1 MTTGTST
8 TRTGKSPKAFRT
20 ISEVAEELG
29 VQQHVLR
36 FWESKFAQIKP
47 VKRGGGRRYYR
58 PEDVELLRAIQTLL
72 YHDKFTIKG
81 VQKLLRE
88 HGVKMVVAGRA
99 KEGVLSDLGAATGTA
114 DEGGA
119 NVAATAS
126 ATAPRVAMSENDPA
140 RREKLRAIRQELQ
153 EIRGLLSDPGGPGI

>member
-1 MTTGTST
+1 MT

-88 HGVKMVVAGRA
+88 HGAKLVVAGRA
-99 KEGVLSDLGAATGTA
+99 VQEGVLSDLGLATAAEGQGEPAPAAATHAEAG
-114 DEGGA
+114 D
-119 NVAATAS
+119 
-126 ATAPRVAMSENDPA
+126 APALRDPA
-140 RREKLRAIRQELQ
+140 RRRKLMAIQSELK
-153 EIRGLLSDPGGPGI
+153 EIRGLLSDTGNPRI

>member
-1 MTTGTST
+1 MT

-58 PEDVELLRAIQTLL
+58 PEDVELLRAIQKLL

-88 HGVKMVVAGRA
+88 HGAKLVAAGRVVQ
-99 KEGVLSDLGAATGTA
+99 EGVLPDLGAAA
-114 DEGGA
+114 PGA
-119 NVAATAS
+119 EQGDPGPMIRTNSEDAPLAAS
-126 ATAPRVAMSENDPA
+126 AQGDPL
-140 RREKLRAIRQELQ
+140 RRRKLRAIQDELK
-153 EIRGLLSDPGGPGI
+153 EIRGLLSDPGGLGI

>member
-1 MTTGTST
+1 MT

-88 HGVKMVVAGRA
+88 HGAKLVVAGRVVQ
-99 KEGVLSDLGAATGTA
+99 EGVLPDLGAAAAGEEQRDLDLGPMA
-114 DEGGA
+114 RAGGA
-119 NVAATAS
+119 D
-126 ATAPRVAMSENDPA
+126 APPAQAIQGDPL
-140 RREKLRAIRQELQ
+140 RRRKLRAIQDELK
-153 EIRGLLSDPGGPGI
+153 EIRGLLSDPASPGI